1 MEPAVTGAL
10 ALRHRQGIPVSVVV
24 VADHRRFH
32 AALTETGQALG
43 PGDAARVIGGL
54 AYEPKSAE
62 TLGGEQNGRLG
73 RSLLLRTARN
83 LAGRLSVVPQQVAA
97 AGRR

>member
-1 MEPAVTGAL
+1 VTGAL
-10 ALRHRQGIPVSVVV
+10 ALRHRPSIPVSVVV

-43 PGDAARVIGGL
+43 PGGGARVIGGL

-62 TLGGEQNGRLG
+62 ALGGEQSGRLG
-73 RSLLLRTARN
+73 RSLLLRTARD
-83 LAGRLSVVPQQVAA
+83 LAGRLSMVPAA
-97 AGRR
+97 LAVRG